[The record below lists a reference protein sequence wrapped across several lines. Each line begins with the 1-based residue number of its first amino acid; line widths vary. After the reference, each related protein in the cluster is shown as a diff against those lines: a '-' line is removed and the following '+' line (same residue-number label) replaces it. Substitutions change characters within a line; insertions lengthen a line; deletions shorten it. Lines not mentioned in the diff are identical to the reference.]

1 MKYLYSD
8 YHKVMMLREQGFTV
22 DEISNITGVAER
34 VVKKWIY
41 REVYPYYGLEM
52 IRKFDI
58 FCRRESR
65 IHKRDYRRL
74 LRDPFKWP
82 SIAYLYGAY
91 ATDGT
96 LSTYEAGGN
105 YSVRIT
111 GEKIFL
117 ERVNDQVEKILN
129 KRYSIWK
136 DKCEDRYITNITS
149 IMLHNLMKLPLNRL
163 RPVIEYSQ
171 RTMGMFILGIVDGDG
186 FYSKNKR
193 KIGFRKTKK
202 WLVEYSKYILR
213 KLGIQYRDTISREK
227 GRTHILEGR
236 IITSKKD
243 RYGWLTDAYEFI
255 TKVGPTIKILKRND
269 LPDDLRNLLGKQM
282 EM

>member
-1 MKYLYSD
+1 M
-8 YHKVMMLREQGFTV
+8 
-22 DEISNITGVAER
+22 
-34 VVKKWIY
+34 
-41 REVYPYYGLEM
+41 
-52 IRKFDI
+52 
-58 FCRRESR
+58 
-65 IHKRDYRRL
+65 
-74 LRDPFKWP
+74 P

-96 LSTYEAGGN
+96 LSTYETGGN

-236 IITSKKD
+236 IITSKKN

-282 EM
+282 EI